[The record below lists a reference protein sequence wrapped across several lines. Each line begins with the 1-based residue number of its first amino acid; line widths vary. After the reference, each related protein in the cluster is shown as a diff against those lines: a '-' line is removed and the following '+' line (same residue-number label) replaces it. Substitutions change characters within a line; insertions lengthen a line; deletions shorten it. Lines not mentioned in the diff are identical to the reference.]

1 MRITEFSIPLRST
14 SPDYGAVAVQA
25 ALSGAL
31 EDWRRGG
38 AQPFVSARSLVLTA
52 AGRVADAALRRRM
65 HIRTKADPAL
75 QLPAEQVVRLQLIAE
90 ALLANAVQHA
100 HPSGVIGQI
109 DLRCEADADGRVV
122 LEVADDGVGLPER
135 FTIHEHGGGGLA
147 LVAALARQLDA
158 NVQLKSGACG
168 LQVEVWMPPS
178 VSSAK

>member
-1 MRITEFSIPLRST
+1 MRITEFSIPLQTT
-14 SPDYGAVAVQA
+14 SLDYGTVAVQA
-25 ALSGAL
+25 ALSEAL
-31 EDWRRGG
+31 EGWRRGG
-38 AQPFVSARSLVLTA
+38 AQPFVSARSLLLTA

-135 FTIHEHGGGGLA
+135 FTVEEHGGGLA

-168 LQVEVWMPPS
+168 LQVEVWVPPG
-178 VSSAK
+178 VSSGK